1 MNLCENFDHIF
12 DHNNA
17 SLALYRWEQK
27 HPPPGDS
34 IPERERERERERD
47 HTMNEVVHHEKQ

>member
-34 IPERERERERERD
+34 KPERERERERER
-47 HTMNEVVHHEKQ
+47 EII